1 MFASVTSS
9 SRATCPNTEMR
20 RRDRRWDSEVR
31 PVHCSTSS
39 FRTRS
44 YRQIPS
50 SCLRHFWWKASRV
63 FTSADCTMGRKNS
76 ITIRQTVGTIKPCL
90 QHTNRELN
98 SSTKHL
104 YSNGNVHSASTEQVD
119 PLNQELIGHAHSP
132 ACQCHNHG
140 HRIDKYLDTLL
151 ANQTI
156 SDSEATDHCQK
167 VTSQDGGL
175 RKLIVARSCLTN
187 HSKASRP

>member
-1 MFASVTSS
+1 MKSDRSIVVLHHFGLGRTVRFQAAVSDTSGGKHPES
-9 SRATCPNTEMR
+9 SHQLTALWGE
-20 RRDRRWDSEVR
+20 
-31 PVHCSTSS
+31 
-39 FRTRS
+39 
-44 YRQIPS
+44 
-50 SCLRHFWWKASRV
+50 
-63 FTSADCTMGRKNS
+63 KNS

-98 SSTKHL
+98 SSTEHL

-175 RKLIVARSCLTN
+175 PELIVARSCLTN
-187 HSKASRP
+187 HSKASRL